1 MINHRR
7 KVTSGVVGVEEVRG
21 TVCVCGGFFF
31 KWRGSLS
38 AAGERVRV
46 YCSRTDQGIK
56 FHTSMKGFTL
66 LTNDIRGERHTKSTQ
81 DDSASAVRLASRHL
95 FILVHDSGVL
105 PLVSL

>member
-1 MINHRR
+1 MC
-7 KVTSGVVGVEEVRG
+7 
-21 TVCVCGGFFF
+21 VCVCVCVRVCGFFF
-31 KWRGSLS
+31 KRRGHSS

-81 DDSASAVRLASRHL
+81 GDSASAVRLARRHL
-95 FILVHDSGVL
+95 FISVHDSGVL